1 MRRRY
6 PTLWRRLGASLLLTL
21 LFGCWRYQVRPANP
35 AHLQEPFAYPRNEVF
50 DAVLSQAHEMN
61 LEVKVLEK
69 ASGLLRFETVQLSP
83 TEMDQYCEYPI
94 ESTGCRQLPTSFAE
108 TEAWEAGGRG
118 VMSITALVTATDADA
133 SMVDVRANGQTEIT
147 MRGVTRVYT
156 VESTGILERQLIT
169 GAKGRLHA

>member
-6 PTLWRRLGASLLLTL
+6 PALWRRLSASLLLTL

-69 ASGLLRFETVQLSP
+69 ASGLVRFETIQLYAASQGACNA
-83 TEMDQYCEYPI
+83 TEHWPDSREYSSAFKP
-94 ESTGCRQLPTSFAE
+94 R
-108 TEAWEAGGRG
+108 R
-118 VMSITALVTATDADA
+118 
-133 SMVDVRANGQTEIT
+133 
-147 MRGVTRVYT
+147 
-156 VESTGILERQLIT
+156 
-169 GAKGRLHA
+169 